1 MDLFKSEQFQS
12 KKLSAG
18 ILGAP
23 PPSIDN
29 QTIIETFPKDDLY
42 KFGTNYS
49 KVKSDKET
57 LIEQETTGIR
67 IKSAVDF
74 NNPLIYGNETTR
86 IALRSTPSLDKMKS
100 GTGGTEGGGGL
111 IGQGLEK
118 ITGGNIT
125 SLSEARDYVNDKL
138 GIPTKLIP
146 TSVLNTGELQK
157 GEEPD
162 TMITLSK
169 IRKDGAGTELGKF
182 LQNTGGGNFSTIGNQ
197 ALGQGISLVKDKART
212 TLFGDAATI
221 GTNDAESNPLKQG
234 YRYSSQLPYS
244 TQILVRKNA
253 EPNED
258 EIQLP
263 SKEVTDEIKK
273 NTDIKLTELKPIGET
288 QVRID
293 YSKELT
299 YTSVLENVRR
309 YKDDGG
315 FLSESEYQNDKPI
328 TFGNGKIDLRKVSPA
343 YSTVR
348 GSDLRYGTS
357 EYAFEAKTIEE
368 SRKLKREY
376 NSEAPYVRKYKNG
389 EASELSKGTI
399 YENGLEKFMGLDK
412 SDELNKISVAD
423 NLKLDENDAFI
434 KKGDETIGDLIP
446 LWFKR
451 KGGESV
457 IVFRA
462 IITSLTESTSPSWN
476 GQKFLGNPYQFYLY
490 EGVERNIS
498 FTLTVAAASP
508 MELAGI
514 WERLKVL
521 TSYTYPT
528 IKNQLSNP
536 PIIEFRL
543 GSMYNHKTAFI
554 EQLQYTVPD
563 SGVWETN
570 GALGYLPKFIEV
582 AMTLKFIES
591 AGDEQRLYDFNLSKE
606 AVKKINEQREID
618 FSTESV
624 ASNGAIKRD
633 KPIKVSVVK
642 QSSDVAKTGTGPKAP
657 VLTSLNPNVPNQ
669 TIPSS
674 DASTDDIKTQAA
686 QSAAADSLKGKTPI
700 QATKEQENKSNITTR
715 QSEYI
720 QNQKIKYGPDVKVE
734 VIPQNRLPK
743 EADDFRFIGA
753 GTINQIF
760 VKIEGPTPSG
770 KNAYRF
776 EQLTASG
783 NPYILLQGLGET
795 PSTQLS
801 NSDRE
806 SNALDNLMGTG

>member
-1 MDLFKSEQFQS
+1 MARTIAELFKNKNS
-12 KKLSAG
+12 
-18 ILGAP
+18 
-23 PPSIDN
+23 
-29 QTIIETFPKDDLY
+29 Y
-42 KFGTNYS
+42 KYGTDYS
-49 KVKSDKET
+49 DVKPDTET

-74 NNPLIYGNETTR
+74 NNPIIYGNETTR
-86 IALRSTPSLDKMKS
+86 IALRSTPSLDTMKTS
-100 GTGGTEGGGGL
+100 TGGIEGGGGL

-125 SLSEARDYVNDKL
+125 SLSEARDYVNNKL

-146 TSVLNTGELQK
+146 TRVKDTGELQK

-212 TLFGDAATI
+212 TLFGDPTTI
-221 GTNDAESNPLKQG
+221 GTNDAESNSLKQG

-244 TQILVRKNA
+244 TQILVRKLA

-258 EIQLP
+258 EIQTP
-263 SKEVTDEIKK
+263 TTEVTDEIKK
-273 NTDIKLTELKPIGET
+273 TTDDKLTEQKPIGEK
-288 QVRID
+288 QERKD
-293 YSKELT
+293 YSSDLK
-299 YTSVLENVRR
+299 YTSVLKDERR
-309 YKDDGG
+309 YKEEGG
-315 FLSESEYQNDKPI
+315 FSSETEYKNDKPI
-328 TFGNGKIDLRKVSPA
+328 NFGNDKIDLRKVSPA
-343 YSTVR
+343 YSTIR
-348 GSDLRYGTS
+348 GTDLRYGTS
-357 EYAFEAKTIEE
+357 EYAFEAKTIQE

-376 NSEAPYVRKYKNG
+376 NSEAPYVRKYRNG

-399 YENGLEKFMGLDK
+399 YEGGLEKFMGLDK

-457 IVFRA
+457 LVFRA
-462 IITSLTESTSPSWN
+462 IVSSLTESTSPSWN

-498 FTLTVAAASP
+498 FNLRVAAASP
-508 MELAGI
+508 MELASI

-543 GSMYNHKTAFI
+543 GSMYNHKTSFI
-554 EQLQYTVPD
+554 EQLQYTIPD
-563 SGVWETN
+563 EGVWETN
-570 GALGYLPKFIEV
+570 GALGYLPKFV
-582 AMTLKFIES
+582 DVQMTLKFIES

-606 AVKKINEQREID
+606 AVKKINEQREIN

-633 KPIKVSVVK
+633 KPMKVSVVK
-642 QSSDVAKTGTGPKAP
+642 KSSDVAKTGTGPKAP

-686 QSAAADSLKGKTPI
+686 QSAAADSLGGKTPI
-700 QATKEQENKSNITTR
+700 EATKEQENKSNMTK
-715 QSEYI
+715 QQAEYI
-720 QNQKIKYGPDVKVE
+720 QNKKIQYGPKIKVE
-734 VIPQNRLPK
+734 VIPQNSLPK
-743 EADDFRFIGA
+743 EADDFRFIGS

-760 VKIEGPTPSG
+760 VKIEGPSANG

-776 EQLTASG
+776 VQLSAGG
-783 NPYILLQGLGET
+783 NPYKLLEGYGET
-795 PSTQLS
+795 PSNQLS
-801 NSDRE
+801 ESDRL
-806 SNALDNLMGTG
+806 SAALDNLQGTG